1 MGLFF
6 GPLGKTFLE
15 RGLKYTSW
23 GRCMLSLGQWEI
35 FLLFLLIFDDSMAL
49 FGVRRGPEMIV
60 CHRAPSSLNMNSYRA
75 IWTHFRPIFM
85 IFIDLILQTGKA
97 AGIWASCLDP
107 RPIFNDF
114 LKTKKM
120 CNVRTINLAV
130 VSSHI
135 EPYGPIS
142 DQISRRRRRRRR
154 RRTNPQIPT

>member
-1 MGLFF
+1 MPPTAPPGKLSNSSLTPLYRRSNIPIAPPRVDSSKGQKNAFLGDFGFF
-6 GPLGKTFLE
+6 DNF
-15 RGLKYTSW
+15 W
-23 GRCMLSLGQWEI
+23 I
-35 FLLFLLIFDDSMAL
+35 FKAHFW
-49 FGVRRGPEMIV
+49 VRRGPEMIV
-60 CHRAPSSLNMNSYRA
+60 CHRPLTSLNMSPYRP

-107 RPIFNDF
+107 RQVFNDF

-142 DQISRRRRRRRR
+142 DQIS
-154 RRTNPQIPT
+154 